1 MTGTQNF
8 GLGLAVAVVSVLVPL
23 KAATA
28 DEPHLA
34 VRTGLKCAQC
44 HVNRSGGGGRN
55 AFGSI
60 WAQTQLPMRTV
71 GVRSRS
77 LTDWISIGLDL
88 RALGSWNVKKGS
100 DLEDAVPTTAI
111 EITDAQV
118 QLEARLIDNK
128 LAFYIDQTLG
138 PERAYSRELFGLV
151 EQLPFNGYVK
161 AGKFLLPY
169 GWRLWDDGE
178 FIREESG
185 FTYRTPDLGVEMGI
199 EPGRL
204 SWFVALTNGS
214 VGASEGNSGK
224 MLSSTAVFTW
234 PGFRVGASAAHN
246 QGDGMRTQLVGA
258 YAGFSVGP
266 LVVLGEV
273 DAAFDTFDDTN
284 TNDKDGVLAFVEGD
298 LLIRKGI
305 NLKVTHGFHDPTA
318 SIRSGVEAV
327 EEDQRA
333 RTRLGVETFPVS
345 FVQLSAFYTRLDNA
359 GDTRDVDQL
368 SLELHLHF

>member
-1 MTGTQNF
+1 MTRQWHF
-8 GLGLAVAVVSVLVPL
+8 GWGLVLAGAALVLPL
-23 KAATA
+23 TA
-28 DEPHLA
+28 ISAEPYLA

-55 AFGSI
+55 AFGNA

-77 LTDWISIGLDL
+77 LSDWVAIGFDL
-88 RALGSWNVKKGS
+88 RALGSWNAGVGE
-100 DLEDAVPTTAI
+100 DLQGAVPATAI

-118 QLEARLIDNK
+118 QLEARLIDNR
-128 LAFYIDQTLG
+128 LAFYVDQTLG
-138 PERAYSRELFGLV
+138 PERAYARELFGLI
-151 EQLPFNGYVK
+151 ERLPMNGYVK

-185 FTYRTPDLGVEMGI
+185 FTYRTPDLGVEFGV

-204 SWFVALTNGS
+204 SWFVAVTNGS

-224 MLSSTAVFTW
+224 MISSTASFTF
-234 PGFRVGASAAHN
+234 PGFRVGASAARN
-246 QGDGMRTQLVGA
+246 RGDGFTTELVGA
-258 YAGFSVGP
+258 YAGLSVGP
-266 LVVLGEV
+266 VALLGEV
-273 DAAFDTFDDTN
+273 DAVFDSFDDVN
-284 TNDKDGVLAFVEGD
+284 TNRKDGLLAFVEGD
-298 LLIRKGI
+298 VLLRRGM
-305 NLKVTHGFHDPTA
+305 NLKITHGFHDPTA

-327 EEDQRA
+327 AEDQRA
-333 RTRLGVETFPVS
+333 RTRVGLETFPVS
-345 FVQLSAFYTRLDNA
+345 FVQVSAFYTRLDNA
-359 GDTRDVDQL
+359 GDGRDVDQV